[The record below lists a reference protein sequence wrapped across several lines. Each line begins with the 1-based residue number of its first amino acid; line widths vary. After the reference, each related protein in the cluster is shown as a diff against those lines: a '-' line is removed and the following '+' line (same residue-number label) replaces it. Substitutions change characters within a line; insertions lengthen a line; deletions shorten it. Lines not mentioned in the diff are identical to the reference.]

1 MNDLVT
7 INGQQVV
14 TTSRNVAEHFEKRHD
29 NVVQAVET
37 LMGGLLKSKDTPKNL
52 DVHKMFRL
60 SSYKNEQNGQTYP
73 EYLMNRDGF
82 SLLVMGFTGAKAL
95 AWKLKYIEAFNAM
108 EAQLANIGKDSY
120 MIADPIERAKKWIEE
135 EEVRKAQA
143 AEIEAARPKVVFA
156 DAVATSN
163 TCILIGALAKLLKQ
177 NGIDIGQKRLFAWM
191 RENGYLIKSGNDKNM
206 PTQRAMDRK
215 LFEVKEGS
223 YVDGNGVNR
232 TTRTT
237 KVTGKGQQYF
247 INKFLADKEEDKEK
261 DAEKE
266 KKITA

>member
-7 INGQQVV
+7 VNGRQVV
-14 TTSRNVAEHFEKRHD
+14 TTSRNVAEHFEKQH
-29 NVVQAVET
+29 
-37 LMGGLLKSKDTPKNL
+37 KDVLEAIRTILAAENSATKFFLASTYENRG
-52 DVHKMFRL
+52 K
-60 SSYKNEQNGQTYP
+60 EYP

-156 DAVATSN
+156 DAVETSN

-261 DAEKE
+261 DAEEE
-266 KKITA
+266 KKITT